1 MTRHRFLFQTEDA
14 KHEKE
19 SGDKSPHSK
28 NAWNNAMIRERQPSP
43 RYSVLWLM
51 SLLVLVWLAVAGPS
65 AGQTAGPG
73 GDASKKTAG
82 AKATEPPARG
92 GPVPTTNLFDMMR
105 EGGPLM
111 WPLALC
117 SVIGLAFV
125 FERLVSLRRSRIIPK
140 AFVTRFLA
148 QVREGSLDRE
158 RALAVCEE
166 YDCPISEIFAAA
178 VRKWGRAGMEVEQAI
193 MDAGERATNGLRKY
207 IRIFTALAVIGPLL
221 GLLGTAMGMIQA
233 FNAVALSDA
242 AGRQE
247 LLAKGISQALLN
259 TAFGLVIAIPAQS
272 FYFYLLSRVD
282 RLIIEM
288 DGFGQEL
295 VQLVSAEE
303 IQYKEEG
310 RAARAAKPKRASS
323 KSASGEQEVE
333 R

>member
-1 MTRHRFLFQTEDA
+1 MMVVNRKLSRRWL
-14 KHEKE
+14 
-19 SGDKSPHSK
+19 
-28 NAWNNAMIRERQPSP
+28 
-43 RYSVLWLM
+43 VLWLA
-51 SLLVLVWLAVAGPS
+51 SLLALVWLA
-65 AGQTAGPG
+65 TAGLLVAQTDSPG
-73 GDASKKTAG
+73 GDASKAAAG
-82 AKATEPPARG
+82 EKKAEPLARR
-92 GPVPTTNLFDMMR
+92 GPVPTTNLFDMMHD
-105 EGGPLM
+105 GGPLM

-158 RALAVCEE
+158 RALAVCAEND
-166 YDCPISEIFAAA
+166 YPISDIFAAA

-207 IRIFTALAVIGPLL
+207 VRVFTALAVIGPLL

-233 FNAVALSDA
+233 FNAVATSDA

-259 TAFGLVIAIPAQS
+259 TAFGLAIAIPAQS
-272 FYFYLLSRVD
+272 FYFFLVGRVD

-288 DGFGQEL
+288 DGLGQEL
-295 VQLVSAEE
+295 VQLISAEE
-303 IQYKEEG
+303 IQYNEEG
-310 RAARAAKPKRASS
+310 RGPRGEGRTAKPKRTAT
-323 KSASGEQEVE
+323 KGAAGEQEVE
-333 R
+333 RS

>member
-1 MTRHRFLFQTEDA
+1 MIENRKSSFQ
-14 KHEKE
+14 
-19 SGDKSPHSK
+19 
-28 NAWNNAMIRERQPSP
+28 R
-43 RYSVLWLM
+43 SVLWLA
-51 SLLVLVWLAVAGPS
+51 SLLTLIWLAVSSPLAAQTDNRDGIAAKAAG
-65 AGQTAGPG
+65 
-73 GDASKKTAG
+73 G
-82 AKATEPPARG
+82 AKNAEPPARG
-92 GPVPTTNLFDMMR
+92 GPVPTTNLLDMMR

-140 AFVTRFLA
+140 AFVKRFLA
-148 QVREGSLDRE
+148 QVRDGSLDRE
-158 RALAVCEE
+158 RALAVCAEND
-166 YDCPISEIFAAA
+166 YPISEIFAAA

-207 IRIFTALAVIGPLL
+207 VRIFTALAVIGPLL

-259 TAFGLVIAIPAQS
+259 TAFGLAIAIPAQS
-272 FYFYLLSRVD
+272 FYFFLVSRVD

-288 DGFGQEL
+288 DRFGQEL
-295 VQLVSAEE
+295 VQLISAEE
-303 IQYKEEG
+303 IQYKEES
-310 RAARAAKPKRASS
+310 RARAAKPKRASA

>member
-1 MTRHRFLFQTEDA
+1 MMANR
-14 KHEKE
+14 K
-19 SGDKSPHSK
+19 P
-28 NAWNNAMIRERQPSP
+28 
-43 RYSVLWLM
+43 YSRWLALWVA
-51 SLLVLVWLAVAGPS
+51 SLLTLAWLAVAGPL
-65 AGQTAGPG
+65 AAQTDGAR
-73 GDASKKTAG
+73 GDASTTAAG
-82 AKATEPPARG
+82 ANRAEPPARG
-92 GPVPTTNLFDMMR
+92 GPVPTTNLLDMMR

-117 SVIGLAFV
+117 SVVGLAFV

-140 AFVTRFLA
+140 AFVKRFLA
-148 QVREGSLDRE
+148 QVRDGSLDRE
-158 RALAVCEE
+158 RALAICAEND
-166 YDCPISEIFAAA
+166 YPISEIFAAA

-207 IRIFTALAVIGPLL
+207 VRMFTALAVIGPLL

-259 TAFGLVIAIPAQS
+259 TAFGLAIAIPAQS
-272 FYFYLLSRVD
+272 FYFFLVSRVD

-288 DGFGQEL
+288 DSLGQEL
-295 VQLVSAEE
+295 VQLISAEE
-303 IQYKEEG
+303 IQYKEES
-310 RAARAAKPKRASS
+310 RARAAKSKRTST